1 MVDGLKF
8 GRSKTGLNAR
18 FSKDTPL
25 HDVRYAVLDTEL
37 TSLDTRSNRLLD
49 RGNRNRRH
57 KDSYR
62 GTALSRGE
70 SGG

>member
-37 TSLDTRSNRLLD
+37 TSRMATIMLP
-49 RGNRNRRH
+49 
-57 KDSYR
+57 SYSPPE
-62 GTALSRGE
+62 AVE
-70 SGG
+70 